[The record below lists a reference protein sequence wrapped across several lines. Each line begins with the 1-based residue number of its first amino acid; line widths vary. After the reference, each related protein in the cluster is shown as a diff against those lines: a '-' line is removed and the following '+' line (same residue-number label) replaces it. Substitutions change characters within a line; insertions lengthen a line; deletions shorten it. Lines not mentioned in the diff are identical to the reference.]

1 MEKSLPVAIAAAAIF
16 VVGLGTVVQWLMA
29 QLRGTPRGGAGG
41 AGPELRARLKLE
53 ELLREHRLDARTAAE
68 LWAALGLPGPVPAAM
83 ASVQPAAAKGPP
95 SPEGSRPPLPEG
107 PGGLSSDIKT
117 LLISGSTLFVLSAYI
132 FVRTYWEVIPPGMKF
147 LMLALMTAGIY
158 GGGRLLHRKGK
169 TPSTAETLMGLGV
182 ALVPFVFFAAD
193 VLILGKALG
202 YLSSWAFG
210 CAGMA
215 LAALASAASIP
226 TLSMGVI
233 LAVGC
238 HGAVYL
244 TCLSNSLDPQL
255 QALALACA
263 ALGLLA
269 AACTVPMGERLRKGL
284 TAGLNTGA
292 LAAGGIL
299 AVHGFFITQP
309 DHLLAGLT
317 LVLLGIAFAVQARLF
332 NPLFAYAAGLSLM
345 GAAAVL
351 LHHGRV
357 PPYRYGL
364 LLVPCG
370 LLSTLRAW
378 TFARAGRQK
387 LAEPYFV
394 LGQAA
399 AGFSVAMLM
408 PGWSAYVHQGFHSML
423 GVLML
428 AALAYGAMGAIYGS
442 PAYTYASSLMLLA
455 ALGAAVQNG
464 GHSFT
469 MGALEFTGAAYLLL
483 AAALLGG
490 QKRQDQMGTPLTF
503 MGLGTMTLSLAML
516 AGRWAEP
523 VLEGKPIHSGLPP
536 EQLGTALV
544 VALLGAAAYAAVGWV
559 RRRSEFLYP
568 ALASA
573 SLAYLMLLEKLSAAV
588 DPVSVSWV
596 VAASLGA
603 GYVLHALDLEKP
615 SRCFMVWGEVFAA
628 AIAVWSL
635 NSGPDTAL
643 PAVTVCLLAFL
654 PGLWVGRAD
663 LVAGAVLA
671 GYLLHWLW
679 FDKTVHGSK
688 PDYAMQ
694 LLLVNCVM
702 VAVRTALS
710 AWRPSASVEPFRALT
725 AAFSV
730 LSLLLVVTDA
740 EIAWQLYA
748 AYGSL
753 ALVVSLVHYEGRH
766 LWVGSALLLCGYEF
780 YLSATGVKLT
790 EAYTVPP
797 ALFLLV
803 CGHLAEDGS
812 RQKRE
817 LQNALFVAGQLVL
830 YGPSFMKALD
840 ETWQLHGVFVGMSSL
855 ALTVWGLACGKKSL
869 TSLSLM
875 VMLVNAG
882 VQSRQ
887 VFQAIPRW
895 AYLALGGLTLVGL
908 GGLFEFRSDSLSKL
922 KDTVAQKLEP
932 GGKA

>member
-1 MEKSLPVAIAAAAIF
+1 MEKSIVFGIIAAAIF
-16 VVGLGTVVQWLMA
+16 IVGLGTSVQWLMD
-29 QLRGTPRGGAGG
+29 QLRGQKRALPAPCGGA
-41 AGPELRARLKLE
+41 RSKFE
-53 ELLREHRLDARTAAE
+53 ELLRSGRLDARTAAE
-68 LWAALGLPGPVPAAM
+68 LWSALGLPGPVPAQTAAQTSVPPP
-83 ASVQPAAAKGPP
+83 ASGTTASPAGAA
-95 SPEGSRPPLPEG
+95 SPGSR
-107 PGGLSSDIKT
+107 GLSSDIKT

-147 LMLALMTAGIY
+147 LMLAVMTAGIY
-158 GGGRLLHRKGK
+158 GGGRFLHGKGK
-169 TPSTAETLMGLGV
+169 TPSTAETLMDLGV
-182 ALVPFVFFAAD
+182 ALVPFAFFAAD
-193 VLILGKALG
+193 VLILGKTLG
-202 YLSSWAFG
+202 PLSSWAFG

-215 LAALASAASIP
+215 LAALASAASVP
-226 TLSMGVI
+226 TLSMGII

-244 TCLSNSLDPQL
+244 GCLSHSLDPQV
-255 QALALACA
+255 QALSLVLT
-263 ALGLLA
+263 ALGLLG
-269 AACTVPMGERLRKGL
+269 AACAVPMNERLRKGL

-292 LAAGGIL
+292 LAAGIIL
-299 AVHGFFITQP
+299 ASRGFFLSQP
-309 DHLLAGLT
+309 DHLLAGLS
-317 LVLLGIAFAVQARLF
+317 LALLGTTFAVQARLF
-332 NPLFAYAAGLSLM
+332 NPLFAYAAGLALM

-370 LLSTLRAW
+370 LIATLRAW
-378 TFARAGRQK
+378 TFERAGRKK

-428 AALAYGAMGAIYGS
+428 AALAYGAMGAMYGS

-455 ALGAAVQNG
+455 ALGAAVQSG

-469 MGALEFTGAAYLLL
+469 MGALEFAGAAYLLL

-490 QKRQDQMGTPLTF
+490 AKRQDQMGAPLTV
-503 MGLGTMTLSLAML
+503 MGLGTMTVSLAVL

-523 VLEGKPIHSGLPP
+523 VLSGKPIHSGLPP
-536 EQLGTALV
+536 EQLGTALA
-544 VALLGAAAYAAVGWV
+544 VALMGAAAYAAMGWV
-559 RRRSEFLYP
+559 RRRSELLYP

-573 SLAYLMLLEKLSAAV
+573 SLAYLMLLEKIAVPV
-588 DPVSVSWV
+588 DPFTVSW
-596 VAASLGA
+596 AAAAALAA
-603 GYVLHALDLEKP
+603 GYSLHALDREKP
-615 SRCFMVWGEVFAA
+615 SRCFLVWGEVFAA
-628 AIAVWSL
+628 AVAVWSL
-635 NSGPDTAL
+635 GAGPETAL
-643 PAVTVCLLAFL
+643 PAVAVCLLAFL

-663 LVAGAVLA
+663 LVTGAVLA

-679 FDKTVHGSK
+679 FDKTAHGSHA
-688 PDYAMQ
+688 DYAMQ
-694 LLLVNCVM
+694 LLLVNCMM
-702 VAVRTALS
+702 VALRTGLS
-710 AWRPSASVEPFRALT
+710 AWRPAASVEPFRVLT
-725 AAFSV
+725 AAFSA
-730 LSLLLVVTDA
+730 LSLLLVTTDA
-740 EIAWQLYA
+740 EVAWQLYS
-748 AYGSL
+748 AYGIL

-780 YLSATGVKLT
+780 FLSASHVDLT

-803 CGHLAEDGS
+803 CGHLCEDGT
-812 RQKRE
+812 RRKRE
-817 LQNALFVAGQLVL
+817 LQDALFVAGQLVL
-830 YGPSFMKALD
+830 YGPSFAKALG
-840 ETWQLHGVFVGMSSL
+840 ETWQLHGVFVGMASL
-855 ALTVWGLACGKKSL
+855 ALTLWGMTSGKKAL
-869 TSLSLM
+869 TSLSL
-875 VMLVNAG
+875 LVLLANAG

-908 GGLFEFRSDSLSKL
+908 GGLFEFRSDSLSRL
-922 KDTVAQKLEP
+922 KGAVAQRLEP
-932 GGKA
+932 GEKP